1 MVAERPLSCLGRLL
15 ISDGDAKKSP
25 VWQLLASDG
34 GGKTSPLE
42 ACCSFADSG
51 GKTLSLLWEV
61 EETDS

>member
-15 ISDGDAKKSP
+15 ISDG
-25 VWQLLASDG
+25 
-34 GGKTSPLE
+34 GGKTRPLE